1 MEFESPKYHNII
13 VEDLMNG
20 KFILSKEKH
29 FDELQEHS
37 DYYKAFFEKSF
48 GHDFI
53 FFQDFAYIVSPETNE
68 NLSRDICIF
77 LAILCYELDKEGV
90 NFLEKIEYG
99 DFSLEEIDK
108 YFENSSF
115 TDLIQNNNQIK
126 DFDARRKLIKTMTIK
141 NIIERNSEDRFS
153 FSAAYRVFIDF
164 AKELTE
170 NGGNPT
176 DEKGK

>member
-1 MEFESPKYHNII
+1 MEFESPKYHNEI

-29 FDELQEHS
+29 FEELKENS
-37 DYYKAFFEKSF
+37 DYYKKFFEKSF

-53 FFQDFAYIVSPETNE
+53 FLQDFAYIVSPETNE

-77 LAILCYELDKEGV
+77 LALLCYELDKEGI
-90 NFLEKIEYG
+90 NFLDKIEYG
-99 DFSLEEIDK
+99 DFSLEEVDK

-126 DFDARRKLIKTMTIK
+126 DFDARRKLIKTMTTK
-141 NIIERNSEDRFS
+141 NIIEKNSEDRFS
-153 FSAAYRVFIDF
+153 FTAAYRVFIDF
-164 AKELTE
+164 AKELAE
-170 NGGNPT
+170 NRTISSEQKDN
-176 DEKGK
+176 